1 MKTRTITRLQTV
13 IWSGATAK
21 SCLLRLLQVLTILLG
36 LPLLASAHVKWFV
49 RGDSEPLVQASK
61 FSLAEPWVQIWV
73 GIFLICITMAL
84 LMERYL
90 PNPPEKLVTFAQNH
104 RRQVLHLFQV
114 LVGLALLLT
123 AVKGAILAPHLSEMS
138 LFGLLLRFVQGGI
151 GVLFIA
157 NFAVRLGA
165 ALMVVLFLASTGLFG
180 FITSLEYFNFLGI
193 ALFLLLQSNQD
204 DRSKSYALPVMR
216 IHTGIALGVLA
227 WTEKLFDPSLAM
239 RFLEK
244 NQINFL
250 KALDANIFTDRF
262 FVLCAGC
269 TEFIFAI
276 IFMLGLITRINTLAL
291 AGFLVSSNL
300 YFFLVGKTDEAFLE
314 LSGHLPLFAVAIL
327 LILYGGG
334 SKLCLSNIFSRKAQ
348 RVPESREPRVC
359 ETDYDLQPRS
369 Q

>member
-1 MKTRTITRLQTV
+1 MKKRSLMRLQTV

-21 SCLLRLLQVLTILLG
+21 SCILHLPLVLTILLG

-49 RGDSEPLVQASK
+49 REDTEHLVQVSL
-61 FSLAEPWVQIWV
+61 FSLAEPGVQIWL
-73 GIFLICITMAL
+73 GITLICITMAL
-84 LMERYL
+84 LMEHYL
-90 PNPPEKLVTFAQNH
+90 PSPPEKLVTFSQNY
-104 RRQVLHLFQV
+104 RQQALHLLQV

-123 AVKGAILAPHLSEMS
+123 AVKGAILAPHLSEES

-157 NFAVRLGA
+157 NRAVRLGA
-165 ALMVVLFLASTGLFG
+165 LLMVILFLASTGLFG

-193 ALFLLLQSNQD
+193 ALFLLLQSAHD
-204 DRSKSYALPVMR
+204 VRSRSYALPVLR
-216 IHTGIALGVLA
+216 IHLGIALGVLA
-227 WTEKLFDPSLAM
+227 WTEKLIDPNLAI

-244 NQINFL
+244 NQINFM
-250 KALDANIFTDRF
+250 KALGENIFTDRI

-269 TEFIFAI
+269 TELIFAI
-276 IFMLGLITRINTLAL
+276 IFTLGLITRINTLAL

-314 LSGHLPLFAVAIL
+314 LTGHLPLIAVAII

-334 SKLCLSNIFSRKAQ
+334 SKLCLTNLFSHKTQ
-348 RVPESREPRVC
+348 REP
-359 ETDYDLQPRS
+359 EPPWATWM
-369 Q
+369 

>member
-1 MKTRTITRLQTV
+1 MNKKLLTSLQAG
-13 IWSGATAK
+13 ILSGATVK
-21 SCLLRLLQVLTILLG
+21 PCILHLQMVLTILLG

-49 RGDSEPLVQASK
+49 REDTEHLVQASK
-61 FSLAEPWVQIWV
+61 FSFAEPWVQVWAGVI
-73 GIFLICITMAL
+73 LICIAMAL
-84 LMERYL
+84 LLERYL
-90 PNPPEKLVTFAQNH
+90 PNPPEMLVTFAQNN
-104 RRQVLHLFQV
+104 RRQVLHLFQL
-114 LVGLALLLT
+114 LVGLAMLLT
-123 AVKGAILAPHLSEMS
+123 AVKGAILAPHLSEIS

-157 NFAVRLGA
+157 NKAVRAGA
-165 ALMVVLFLASTGLFG
+165 VLMIVLFLASTGLFG

-193 ALFLLLQSNQD
+193 ALFLLLRSNQD
-204 DRSKSYALPVMR
+204 DRSRSYALPVMR

-227 WTEKLFDPSLAM
+227 WTEKLIDPNLAI

-250 KALDANIFTDRF
+250 KALGEDIFTDRF

-269 TEFIFAI
+269 TELIFAI
-276 IFMLGLITRINTLAL
+276 IFILGLITRINTLSL

-300 YFFLVGKTDEAFLE
+300 YFFMVGKTDEAFLE

-334 SKLCLSNIFSRKAQ
+334 NKLCLTNLFSSKA
-348 RVPESREPRVC
+348 
-359 ETDYDLQPRS
+359 
-369 Q
+369 